1 MEVIIMFFYM
11 FEKVGSSFFYS
22 LEFGEQVFYEVLE
35 KGIIVVKERRD
46 VSMGEGFFYVKS
58 RQLYRVSL
66 S

>member
-1 MEVIIMFFYM
+1 MEVIIMFFYT
-11 FEKVGSSFFYS
+11 FEKVGSSIFYS